1 MMGSRQTFS
10 TKFRAEATALVKQ
23 PGLSTNRVAMHPSLR
38 FHFILLKPF
47 YVLVLLLFSPAAFAD
62 LVVKQT
68 MTNKNEVNHITQY
81 LSGSL
86 LRIDIKTKD
95 TELISIFKNP
105 KIISCQKP
113 RNSSEKGSCTIAD
126 IAQAKELIGMTT
138 IQVKEHETKKL
149 EQTGRFIGRS
159 CQYYQRKLAL
169 DVSAMGVMTSS
180 KTLDKYCVDQS
191 LKIPVE
197 FIAYQLN
204 SALGATMTQKQL
216 NEFVSKEENSA
227 GLILYQKSDVDS
239 KIQVKVVQSVAKI
252 FGGDTRTNGKS
263 TNITKTISVKQMQI
277 PKSRYKIPL
286 GDYEVVDFTKK
297 NGP

>member
-1 MMGSRQTFS
+1 MGSRQTFS
-10 TKFRAEATALVKQ
+10 TNFQAEATALVKRQ
-23 PGLSTNRVAMHPSLR
+23 VLITNRVARHPSLIFR
-38 FHFILLKPF
+38 FLLLQPF
-47 YVLVLLLFSPAAFAD
+47 HVLLLLLFSPAAFAD

-86 LRIDIKTKD
+86 FRIDIKTKD

-113 RNSSEKGSCTIAD
+113 RNSSEKGSCTIVD
-126 IAQAKELIGMTT
+126 IAQAKAVLGMTT
-138 IQVKEHETKKL
+138 IQVNEHETKKL

-169 DVSAMGVMTSS
+169 DVSMMGVMTSS
-180 KTLDKYCVDQS
+180 KTLDKYCVDHS

-216 NEFVSKEENSA
+216 KEFVSKEENAA
-227 GLILYQKSDVDS
+227 GLTLYQKSEVDS
-239 KIQVKVVQSVAKI
+239 KSQVKVVQSVAKI
-252 FGGDTRTNGKS
+252 FGGDTRTDGKS
-263 TNITKTISVKQMQI
+263 TIITKTISVKQMQI
-277 PKSRYKIPL
+277 PKSRFQIPL
-286 GDYEVVDFTKK
+286 ADYEVADFTKK
-297 NGP
+297 NAP

>member
-1 MMGSRQTFS
+1 MGSRQTCS
-10 TKFRAEATALVKQ
+10 TKFRADATALVTRL
-23 PGLSTNRVAMHPSLR
+23 GLPTNRVANHLSLR
-38 FHFILLKPF
+38 FPILLLKPF

-86 LRIDIKTKD
+86 FRFDMKTKD

-105 KIISCQKP
+105 KIMTCQKP
-113 RNSSEKGSCTIAD
+113 RHSSEKGSCTIVD
-126 IAQAKELIGMTT
+126 IAQAKAVLGMTT
-138 IQVKEHETKKL
+138 IQVKEHETKKID
-149 EQTGRFIGRS
+149 QTGRFIGRS

-169 DVSAMGVMTSS
+169 DVSMMGVMTSS

-191 LKIPVE
+191 LKMPVE
-197 FIAYQLN
+197 FIAYQIN
-204 SALGATMTQKQL
+204 SALGATMTQKQIK
-216 NEFVSKEENSA
+216 EFVSKEENAA
-227 GLILYQKSDVDS
+227 GLTLYQKSEVDS
-239 KIQVKVVQSVAKI
+239 KSQVKVVQSVAKI

-263 TNITKTISVKQMQI
+263 TIITKTISVKKIQI
-277 PKSRYKIPL
+277 PKSRFQIPL
-286 GDYEVVDFTKK
+286 GDYEVVDFTKN